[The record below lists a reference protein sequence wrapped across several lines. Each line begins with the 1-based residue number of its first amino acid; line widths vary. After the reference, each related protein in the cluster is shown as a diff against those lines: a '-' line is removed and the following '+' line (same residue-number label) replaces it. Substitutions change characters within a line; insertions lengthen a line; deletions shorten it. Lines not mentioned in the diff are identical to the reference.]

1 MKENNKTL
9 TESINKSFLEIN
21 TTNKTLVDNST
32 RKRIISNSNS
42 DSINKEIEKKKEK
55 TQLYYQIYRSQQWSS
70 YYETLIN

>member
-42 DSINKEIEKKKEK
+42 DSINKEIEKKKK
-55 TQLYYQIYRSQQWSS
+55 KKPNYITKYIDRNSGQAIMKL
-70 YYETLIN
+70 